1 MAGVPGVSGYTY
13 RRHRAAS
20 RAADHAP
27 WIIALAMWNWSR
39 AQKSDPEKQ
48 LDNAIVGMVEADR
61 EILGDPRL
69 RAVMIANADEMYRQG
84 NRGIYEEALC
94 MVRPWGFPVEGVSV
108 PVRIWHGAQDR
119 VVPVGMGKH
128 LARVM
133 PHAIAT
139 FYPEEGHLF
148 VYGRW
153 REILGTLLVEANA
166 RHPETK
172 VDVPSAPAESTSDPH
187 DATSTDPPQAAAIES
202 GG

>member
-1 MAGVPGVSGYTY
+1 
-13 RRHRAAS
+13 
-20 RAADHAP
+20 
-27 WIIALAMWNWSR
+27 
-39 AQKSDPEKQ
+39 
-48 LDNAIVGMVEADR
+48 
-61 EILGDPRL
+61 
-69 RAVMIANADEMYRQG
+69 
-84 NRGIYEEALC
+84 
-94 MVRPWGFPVEGVSV
+94 
-108 PVRIWHGAQDR
+108 
-119 VVPVGMGKH
+119 MGKH